1 LAQAYGRSVE
11 PFFPPL
17 RLMAVDAIA
26 IIAQLHGDCLRFLCE
41 ALGAHHAGL
50 AVAARRASAAG
61 LVDSKMHRRLARLD
75 AAFAVARHVTSPYA
89 AALRSELSAMLA
101 PNSPHSFGDL
111 VKHDEPQ
118 VNQLHGQRNP
128 AAPDRKD
135 VPENI
140 CARPFEFNA
149 EASPFEPSAHKVS
162 FGGVGT
168 IEYGSG
174 DAFEYE
180 VKKESSVPDDAR
192 AEGLLGQVDP
202 GASGAF
208 LAGVAETI
216 TASVAEVTS
225 ALTAQQDELTKP
237 TGDLAPRLSELSS
250 DSVLP
255 VEINTPVPCTCE
267 LAAPA
272 EEVTPTP
279 AEVPLAPPS
288 GELFS
293 SFVATLGGQQVREA
307 FTDAPLQATDPGV
320 PPVLCLGEQ
329 ADAPAVTTPDFVSQD
344 MAVHQS
350 NHILSD
356 PGSEDGLP
364 DLVPA
369 SVFAQC
375 SVCGHGDVTDVAL
388 DCPYCVAFP
397 ATRAKFS
404 TSPLREMSWQHAE
417 DHCRD
422 MVMKINAA
430 RSRSSSSAAVE
441 ASMHIPSMREEVQ
454 FLAGRLHRCM
464 EKALSEQEVEGAD
477 VDDGAR
483 SSKPR

>member
-279 AEVPLAPPS
+279 AGVSLEPPAD
-288 GELFS
+288 ELLS
-293 SFVATLGGQQVREA
+293 SIAVTLGDQQVREA
-307 FTDAPLQATDPGV
+307 FTD
-320 PPVLCLGEQ
+320 VLLHY
-329 ADAPAVTTPDFVSQD
+329 DT
-344 MAVHQS
+344 
-350 NHILSD
+350 
-356 PGSEDGLP
+356 
-364 DLVPA
+364 
-369 SVFAQC
+369 
-375 SVCGHGDVTDVAL
+375 
-388 DCPYCVAFP
+388 
-397 ATRAKFS
+397 
-404 TSPLREMSWQHAE
+404 
-417 DHCRD
+417 
-422 MVMKINAA
+422 
-430 RSRSSSSAAVE
+430 SAAVPGPAVAGPGDDRAIADAVFE
-441 ASMHIPSMREEVQ
+441 VMHS
-454 FLAGRLHRCM
+454 LAGTPYKKSEVFHAVGTKLRIPESELECITPLLDDAMQRFRRKWPDASRSAVRASRP
-464 EKALSEQEVEGAD
+464 KA
-477 VDDGAR
+477 
-483 SSKPR
+483 P